1 MARGSHRGVVRRDL
15 DKKPVTRDQL
25 CQLCLGMTG
34 ERHPQGGV
42 PRAKGIAAGDRLAP
56 HGVGDQVG
64 IEPMER
70 FALAAAVPA
79 GRVVACGIA
88 AKLSDGH
95 RDRMRAG
102 RPRSQGMLSR
112 RRRGECL
119 AGDLSIGFM
128 QEPALPAG
136 QPERTDLGRD
146 SHCFAR
152 SRPIKLT
159 TQSKWC
165 GRTRMRPT
173 SKALKT
179 APASWTL
186 PRSA

>member
-1 MARGSHRGVVRRDL
+1 MA
-15 DKKPVTRDQL
+15 
-25 CQLCLGMTG
+25 G
-34 ERHPQGGV
+34 EQRPQGGV
-42 PRAKGIAAGDRLAP
+42 PLDGGIVVGDRLGP

-64 IEPMER
+64 IELMER
-70 FALAAAVPA
+70 FALSAAVPA

-88 AKLSDGH
+88 PKLSHGH

-136 QPERTDLGRD
+136 QPERTDIGKD

-152 SRPIKLT
+152 SKPIKLT
-159 TQSKWC
+159 TQFK
-165 GRTRMRPT
+165 
-173 SKALKT
+173 
-179 APASWTL
+179 
-186 PRSA
+186 